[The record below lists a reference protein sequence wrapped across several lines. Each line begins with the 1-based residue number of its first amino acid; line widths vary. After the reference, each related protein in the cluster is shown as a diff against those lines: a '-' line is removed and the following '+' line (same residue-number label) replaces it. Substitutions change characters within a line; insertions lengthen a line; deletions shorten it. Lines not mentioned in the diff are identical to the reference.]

1 MTAAYCA
8 KTLILAAASGNKML
22 NHCIKLL
29 LPGLIEYVASV
40 AASANEQ
47 ASQDALVKGTDEI
60 LKAFAAFFVSTPDEF
75 RMQFVLL
82 NIYLL
87 YSCPL
92 T

>member
-40 AASANEQ
+40 AASVNEQ

-60 LKAFAAFFVSTPDEF
+60 LKAFAAFFVSIPDEF
-75 RMQFVLL
+75 RMQFALL
-82 NIYLL
+82 NIL
-87 YSCPL
+87 SAL
-92 T
+92 THVR